1 VSAPSSEAEAHAAA
15 PDAAAS
21 GAAGSGAA
29 GSGAAGSGAAAS
41 GAAASGAAVSG
52 AARDKKQTEA
62 ILKAFHEEDALGKS
76 YDWTLMK
83 RLWPFVRPYRLLF
96 AMAMSV
102 VMVTAAGALAQPL
115 LMRWAIDEGVAS
127 RDPSVLMKGGFGVA
141 AIVLVSQLL
150 SFAQIYA
157 IQVVGARAMADLRRV
172 IFQHLHKLKVG
183 FFDVQPVG
191 RLVTRVTNDVDAILE
206 LFASGALGA
215 FGDLIRLVGIVAA
228 MLILD
233 ARLSIIAF
241 VAVPPVVLLVRAV
254 RSRSRHAYREIRAKT
269 ARMNATMNEQVNGM
283 AVVQAY
289 RREDAAMREF
299 DQINTDYRDAN
310 IRSVKYEAVQDAAIE
325 MVSAICLA
333 SIILAL
339 GYTHT
344 SFGTLVAFNAYLVM
358 FFEPIS
364 ALAQRYTLL
373 QSAMAGAER
382 VFGLLDIDELDAA
395 PCGTVIDGDPG
406 LAFELDAV
414 DFSYKPGVPVLH
426 QVTFSAKPGQ
436 KIAVVGPTGAGKTT
450 VASLLLRLYEIQSGV
465 VRVQG
470 QDVRGIPRDELR
482 RRFAVVPQD
491 VFLFQGSVASNIA
504 AGLEP
509 DLERVK
515 HTLSQIGALELFERR
530 KGGVLAEV
538 DEHGA
543 NFSAG
548 ERQLIAFARALYR
561 DTQLL
566 ILDEATASVDSDTEA
581 HLQRALEKLME
592 GRTSL
597 VIAHRLSTVR
607 SADCIVVFHKG
618 RVVEQGNHEAL
629 LAQGGLYAK
638 LYQLHF
644 APSAQSNEASA
655 PSAQSSEASAPSA
668 QSSEA
673 SAPSEQSSEASAPSE
688 QSNEASAPSKA

>member
-1 VSAPSSEAEAHAAA
+1 MSASNGAGASSAKAA
-15 PDAAAS
+15 PASSRGDKSPNDA
-21 GAAGSGAA
+21 G
-29 GSGAAGSGAAAS
+29 
-41 GAAASGAAVSG
+41 
-52 AARDKKQTEA
+52 RKQTEA
-62 ILKAFHEEDALGKS
+62 ILRAFHEEDALGKS
-76 YDWTLMK
+76 YDWGLMK
-83 RLWPFVRPYRLLF
+83 RIWPFVHPYRRLF
-96 AMAMSV
+96 FAAMGV
-102 VMVTAAGALAQPL
+102 VMLTAAGALAQPL
-115 LMRWAIDEGVAS
+115 VMRWAIDDGVAS
-127 RDPSVLMKGGFGVA
+127 QDAGILMRGGLIVA
-141 AIVLVSQLL
+141 LIVVTSQLL
-150 SFAQIYA
+150 SFFQIYT

-172 IFQHLHKLKVG
+172 IFQHLHRLKVG

-233 ARLSIIAF
+233 WHLSLIAF
-241 VAVPPVVLLVRAV
+241 LAVPPVVLMVRAV
-254 RSRSRHAYREIRAKT
+254 RKRSRTAYREIRAKT

-283 AVVQAY
+283 AIVQAY
-289 RREDAAMREF
+289 RREDAVSREF
-299 DQINTDYRDAN
+299 DQINGDYRDAN
-310 IRSVKYEAVQDAAIE
+310 IRSVKYEAIQDAAIE
-325 MVSAICLA
+325 MVSAVCLA

-339 GYTHT
+339 GYRQS

-382 VFGLLDIDELDAA
+382 VFGLLDIEEIDAA
-395 PCGTVIDGDPG
+395 PMTDVSDGDPG
-406 LAFELDAV
+406 LAFELDHV
-414 DFSYKPGVPVLH
+414 DFEYKPGVPVLK
-426 QVTFSAKPGQ
+426 QVSFDARPGE

-450 VASLLLRLYEIQSGV
+450 VASLLLRLYELQSGV
-465 VRVQG
+465 VRVGG
-470 QDVRGIPRDELR
+470 QDVRGVSRDELR
-482 RRFAVVPQD
+482 KRFAVVPQD
-491 VFLFQGSVASNIA
+491 VFLFQGTVASNIA

-509 DLERVK
+509 DIEKVK
-515 HTLSQIGALELFERR
+515 DTLRQIDALDLFERR

-581 HLQRALEKLME
+581 RLQRALERLME
-592 GRTSL
+592 GRTAL
-597 VIAHRLSTVR
+597 IIAHRLSTVR
-607 SADCIVVFHKG
+607 AADRIVVFHKG
-618 RVVEQGNHEAL
+618 RVVEQGNHEEL
-629 LAQGGLYAK
+629 LALGGLYAK

-644 APSAQSNEASA
+644 ADRGSAASSGEDEGSSGEDEGSGEPGAQSDGQGPEGNAAPSTEPSEGELGRTPGSSSAQRVGGE
-655 PSAQSSEASAPSA
+655 
-668 QSSEA
+668 
-673 SAPSEQSSEASAPSE
+673 
-688 QSNEASAPSKA
+688 